1 MWARDEGGQAQ
12 SGENG
17 LSLLGYLLITYVM
30 VTDICLQ
37 NKIYFGMYT
46 TVLSKFQT
54 VRGIKYRLTN
64 LTSMKCQNC
73 QNSMGSSGVL

>member
-12 SGENG
+12 PGENG
-17 LSLLGYLLITYVM
+17 LSLLGYLLITCVM
-30 VTDICLQ
+30 VTDIICLQ
-37 NKIYFGMYT
+37 NKIHFGIYT
-46 TVLSKFQT
+46 TVLSKFYT

-73 QNSMGSSGVL
+73 QNSM

>member
-1 MWARDEGGQAQ
+1 MSVRDEGGQAQ

-30 VTDICLQ
+30 VTDIICLQ
-37 NKIYFGMYT
+37 NKIYFGIYT

-54 VRGIKYRLTN
+54 VRGIKYGLTN

-73 QNSMGSSGVL
+73 QNSM